1 MSNQSTRSRG
11 VALALLAASI
21 AASVAAAPAATK
33 KPATKKP
40 VAPVTTK
47 QTVAPTTAPPATPP
61 TASGAT
67 ATTTPAATATT
78 AAAAK
83 KGPSGKIGDLL
94 TISIAAAPN
103 SLNPALANVGTANL
117 NINPTYASMLYM
129 NKDRSYSGDLA
140 EKWGYT
146 DAFNE
151 QFEMTVRAGLKF
163 ADGTPL
169 DGPAAAASLNY
180 YLKNGL
186 NRTAWL
192 SNVTSITNTGNVVV
206 VKMSAPTPD
215 LERVFSSD
223 KLAGAIISPAGL
235 ADPTK
240 MATASFGAGAYV
252 LDSGAS
258 TPGSSYTMIPNKNF
272 WNPAQQSWKK
282 IAIKVVP
289 DPNAVIQAMQT
300 GQIDYSSQLTG
311 ANISAAKSAG
321 LNIDLAAGG
330 SFFALLADR
339 NGELTPAIGDLKV
352 RQAMNLAL
360 DRSAIC
366 KAVFGDAAA
375 PMYQLQAAGMDGY
388 DPEIDKLYP
397 FDVNKAKKLM
407 SESLF
412 PNGFKLSIEAA
423 NQAGFNTV
431 GQAVAQQWKAIGIDV
446 DITNSPNVPAG
457 QALHAAKKFSVYI
470 TANGLNS
477 TPLLAGLHIF
487 SPGNRYNP
495 WGTTDPGIN
504 DVLKDAFSFPQAE
517 AEKLYRKAWRR
528 SAELAWQAPLCTAQT
543 VIAATKGVS
552 GWDVPTGGNPPSA
565 MDLFPS

>member
-1 MSNQSTRSRG
+1 MTKLSTRRRG
-11 VALALLAASI
+11 VALALLAVS
-21 AASVAAAPAATK
+21 AAMVFAPASPAVSKKTTTK
-33 KPATKKP
+33 KRATAK
-40 VAPVTTK
+40 ATVTTK
-47 QTVAPTTAPPATPP
+47 AAKTTVAAGSSAPTTA
-61 TASGAT
+61 GA
-67 ATTTPAATATT
+67 P
-78 AAAAK
+78 AAK
-83 KGPSGKIGDLL
+83 KGPGEKIGDQL
-94 TISIAAAPN
+94 TIAIGAAPN

-129 NKDRSYSGDLA
+129 NKDRSYSGEIA

-146 DAFNE
+146 DEFNE
-151 QFEMTVRAGLKF
+151 QFEMTVRPGLKF

-169 DGPAAAASLNY
+169 DGAAAAASLNY

-192 SNVTSITNTGNVVV
+192 SNVSSITNRGNVVV
-206 VKMSAPTPD
+206 VKMSTSTPD

-223 KLAGAIISPAGL
+223 KLAGAIISSAGL
-235 ADPTK
+235 ADPSK
-240 MATASFGAGAYV
+240 MASASFGAGAYV

-258 TPGSSYTMIPNKNF
+258 TPGSTYTMVPNKNF
-272 WNPAQQSWKK
+272 WNPSQQNWKK
-282 IAIKVVP
+282 IVIKVVP
-289 DPNAVIQAMQT
+289 DANAVIQAMQT

-321 LNIDLAAGG
+321 LNIDLAAGA

-339 NGELTPAIGDLKV
+339 GGELTPAIGDLKV

-366 KAVFGDAAA
+366 KAVLGEAST

-388 DPEIDKLYP
+388 DSEIDKLYP
-397 FDVNKAKKLM
+397 YDVARAKKLM

-412 PNGFKLSIEAA
+412 PSGFKLSIEAA
-423 NQAGFNTV
+423 NQAGFNV
-431 GQAVAQQWKAIGIDV
+431 LGQAVAQQWKAIGIDV

-477 TPLLAGLHIF
+477 TPLLAGLHVF
-487 SPGNRYNP
+487 SPGNRFNP
-495 WGTTDPGIN
+495 WGSADPGIN
-504 DVLKDAFSFPQAE
+504 DVLKQAFSLPQAE

-528 SAELAWQAPLCTAQT
+528 SAELAWQAPICTSQT
-543 VIAATKGVS
+543 VVAATKGIS
-552 GWDVPTGGNPPSA
+552 GWEVPNGGNPPSA

>member
-1 MSNQSTRSRG
+1 MSRLSSRRRG
-11 VALALLAASI
+11 VVLALLSASLAVTSASASPAASKKPTTTKKATATPT
-21 AASVAAAPAATK
+21 AAPPTTAAPTTVAGATPTTPAAAPA
-33 KPATKKP
+33 
-40 VAPVTTK
+40 
-47 QTVAPTTAPPATPP
+47 
-61 TASGAT
+61 
-67 ATTTPAATATT
+67 T
-78 AAAAK
+78 AAGK
-83 KGPSGKIGDLL
+83 KGPSGKIGDQL
-94 TISIAAAPN
+94 TIAIAAAPN

-129 NKDRSYSGDLA
+129 NKDRSYSGDIA

-146 DAFNE
+146 DGFNE

-169 DGPAAAASLNY
+169 DGAAASASLNY

-192 SNVTSITNTGNVVV
+192 SNVSSITNRGNVVV
-206 VKMSAPTPD
+206 VKMNAPTPD

-235 ADPTK
+235 ADPNK
-240 MATASFGAGAYV
+240 MATASYGAGAYV

-258 TPGSSYTMIPNKNF
+258 TPGSSYTMVPNKNF
-272 WNPAQQSWKK
+272 WNPVQQSWKK
-282 IAIKVVP
+282 IVIKVVP
-289 DPNAVIQAMQT
+289 DSNAVIQAMQT

-321 LNIDLAAGG
+321 LNIDLAAGA

-339 NGELTPAIGDLKV
+339 GGELTPAIGHLKV
-352 RQAMNLAL
+352 RQAMNFAL
-360 DRSAIC
+360 DRAAIC
-366 KAVFGDAAA
+366 KAVLGDAAT
-375 PMYQLQAAGMDGY
+375 PMYQMQAAGMDGY
-388 DPEIDKLYP
+388 DPEIDKMYP

-412 PNGFKLSIEAA
+412 PTGFKLSIEAA
-423 NQAGFNTV
+423 NQAGFNV
-431 GQAVAQQWKAIGIDV
+431 LGQAVAQQWKAIGIDV

-495 WGTTDPGIN
+495 WGSVDAGIN
-504 DVLKDAFSFPQAE
+504 DVLKQAFALPQAD
-517 AEKLYRKAWRR
+517 AEKLYRKAWRQ
-528 SAELAWQAPLCTAQT
+528 SAELAWQAPICTSQA
-543 VIAATKGVS
+543 VIASTKGIS
-552 GWDVPTGGNPPSA
+552 GWEVPNGGNPPSA